1 MKGSPWTN
9 SPSQIENGIMIT
21 SNGYVLDERPERLGR
36 LEAVPVMMRDNK
48 DALWERLRRDGY
60 LYLSNH
66 LAADLVRDFRSYYFG
81 TLEPT
86 GLVKSNGAAEGID
99 GHGAVDLAMTRRIL
113 FDTVVP
119 GEQYAALT
127 SHPSI
132 RGWFEWFLGDDVHL
146 HKRRIIRHTRPG
158 ETGIG
163 TATQAHYDLVY
174 LREGTDRV
182 LSMWIPLGDCTV
194 ENGGLAYLEGSHHR
208 VMAQER
214 AGTLKMPAASITA
227 DLPKLADEYDSRWL
241 INDYSAGDVMV
252 HSAHIVHAST
262 DNVDPQNRIR
272 LSTDIRYQRASD
284 PIDWRWQEHW
294 HEDDGL

>member
-1 MKGSPWTN
+1 
-9 SPSQIENGIMIT
+9 MIT

-36 LEAVPVMMRDNK
+36 LEAVPTALRDDK

-60 LYLSNH
+60 LYLSDH
-66 LAADLVRDFRSYYFG
+66 LDPELVRDFRAYYFG
-81 TLEPT
+81 KLAPT
-86 GLVKSNGAAEGID
+86 GLVQPGGDRDGID
-99 GHGAVDLAMTRRIL
+99 SSGDVDLALTRRVL
-113 FDTVVP
+113 FDDVVP
-119 GEQYAALT
+119 GDRYAELT
-127 SHPSI
+127 AHPTI
-132 RGWFEWFLGDDVHL
+132 RGWFQWFLGDDVHL

-194 ENGGLAYLEGSHHR
+194 ANGGLAYLEGSHHR
-208 VMAQER
+208 VMAEER

-227 DLPKLADEYDSRWL
+227 DLPGLADEYDARWL
-241 INDYSAGDVMV
+241 INDYRAGDVMV

-262 DNVDPQNRIR
+262 DNVDPDRRIR
-272 LSTDIRYQRASD
+272 LSTDIRYQRVSD

-294 HEDDGL
+294 SDDDGL